1 MKISIPKIRLANII
15 VWIAAILFFFVFW
28 GIINSLTIAYPGRI
42 IVTCINSIFCVA
54 LFCWIILYCAF
65 MKTERKNKRLPWD
78 SWFLYASLFFL
89 YFGVNLSFVVALFQ
103 VQKMFIP
110 GIFIALWLACVF
122 ARLIFNI
129 FSKSGFFTDV
139 EENVALFVAILFG
152 TFIVAMY
159 FQSNILA
166 AFFAKVLMGCVS
178 VLFITLM
185 IKKFLIEQAEL
196 KSLEAIMNF
205 IFLFLATIA
214 TSIAVIYLLF
224 WKQGAESQ
232 DLFNSMMGVFAGILG
247 GVLTLAG
254 VAWTIK
260 KADKDKQDIEREASI
275 PIFTNLST
283 DFYLH
288 LKDDASMFEVQKI
301 ILDDKR
307 STGKNVLYYAAFQ
320 NSDNSNFFVEGVYLN
335 NKKMLLPIYGNSVL
349 KNKKFILKIKVS
361 SSLSLCTP
369 FILVVSDR
377 FHKKYYFEM
386 KFKRRPLYPGEYF
399 PVLTNYTEIT
409 SEEFKEFSQT

>member
-1 MKISIPKIRLANII
+1 MKISIPKMRLANII
-15 VWIAAILFFFVFW
+15 IWIAAILFFFVFW
-28 GIINSLTIAYPGRI
+28 GIINSLTVAYPGRI
-42 IVTCINSIFCVA
+42 IVICINSVFCTA
-54 LFCWIILYCAF
+54 LFCWTIFYGTFL
-65 MKTERKNKRLPWD
+65 KKERKNNRLPWD

-89 YFGVNLSFVVALFQ
+89 YFGVSLTAIFVLFQ
-103 VQKMFIP
+103 IQKIFIA

-139 EENVALFVAILFG
+139 EENIALFVAILFG
-152 TFIVAMY
+152 IFIVAMY

-166 AFFAKVLMGCVS
+166 ASFAKVLMGCVS

-185 IKKFLIEQAEL
+185 IKKFLIEQAAL

-214 TSIAVIYLLF
+214 TSIATIYLLF

-260 KADKDKQDIEREASI
+260 REATI
-275 PIFTNLST
+275 RQEEELKKNEPIFSINIATKSNYDLENKKICFDKKNIEMSNVFVGIIENSNHSVIIAERLFHDGKWYELT
-283 DFYLH
+283 PNKVILPNKEVYLDFTF
-288 LKDDASMFEVQKI
+288 DDAKNI
-301 ILDDKR
+301 ILEIHDVRDNR
-307 STGKNVLYYAAFQ
+307 FYYEL
-320 NSDNSNFFVEGVYLN
+320 DIVYLRRRTEN
-335 NKKMLLPIYGNSVL
+335 R
-349 KNKKFILKIKVS
+349 KKFYTIAEVKKINKNM
-361 SSLSLCTP
+361 L
-369 FILVVSDR
+369 
-377 FHKKYYFEM
+377 FE
-386 KFKRRPLYPGEYF
+386 RGIE
-399 PVLTNYTEIT
+399 VD
-409 SEEFKEFSQT
+409 

>member
-1 MKISIPKIRLANII
+1 MKISIPKMRLANII
-15 VWIAAILFFFVFW
+15 IWIAAILFFFVFW
-28 GIINSLTIAYPGRI
+28 GIINSLTVAYPGRI
-42 IVTCINSIFCVA
+42 IVTCTNSVFCAA

-65 MKTERKNKRLPWD
+65 LKTERKNKRLPWD

-89 YFGVNLSFVVALFQ
+89 YVGVNLSFVFALFQ

-139 EENVALFVAILFG
+139 EENIALFVAILFG
-152 TFIVAMY
+152 IFIVAMY

-166 AFFAKVLMGCVS
+166 ASFAKVLMGCVS

-214 TSIAVIYLLF
+214 TSIATIYLLF

-254 VAWTIK
+254 VAWTIRR
-260 KADKDKQDIEREASI
+260 QD
-275 PIFTNLST
+275 
-283 DFYLH
+283 DLH
-288 LKDDASMFEVQKI
+288 RRDEKS
-301 ILDDKR
+301 
-307 STGKNVLYYAAFQ
+307 
-320 NSDNSNFFVEGVYLN
+320 
-335 NKKMLLPIYGNSVL
+335 
-349 KNKKFILKIKVS
+349 KNKPMFRYCILHNKIKNYEMIFCFKGINDCNIHDYFHFDYVFKNFDNANFILEYIIVNNIKMYPEFDANIEKNNYFVIRGLCKKGENVS
-361 SSLSLCTP
+361 NYIICVKD
-369 FILVVSDR
+369 ILGNYY
-377 FHKKYYFEM
+377 KYELLFDCDEPTM
-386 KFKRRPLYPGEYF
+386 VRE
-399 PVLTNYTEIT
+399 T
-409 SEEFKEFSQT
+409 KEN

>member
-15 VWIAAILFFFVFW
+15 IWVAVTVFFFTYW
-28 GIINSLTIAYPGRI
+28 GVINPDTITYAGKI
-42 IVTCINSIFCVA
+42 AVTCIDSVLCAA
-54 LFCWIILYCAF
+54 LFCWTIFYGTFL
-65 MKTERKNKRLPWD
+65 KKERKNNRLPWD

-89 YFGVNLSFVVALFQ
+89 YFGVSLTAIFVLFQ
-103 VQKMFIP
+103 VQKIFIP

-139 EENVALFVAILFG
+139 EENIALFVAILFG
-152 TFIVAMY
+152 AFIVAMY

-166 AFFAKVLMGCVS
+166 ASFAKVLMGCIS
-178 VLFITLM
+178 ILFVTLM

-260 KADKDKQDIEREASI
+260 KGDKDKQDIEREASI
-275 PIFTNLST
+275 PIFTNLFT

-288 LKDDASMFEVQKI
+288 LKDDAAMLEVQKMEFN
-301 ILDDKR
+301 DER
-307 STGKNVLYYAAFQ
+307 SERENVIYYAAFQ
-320 NSDNSNFFVEGVYLN
+320 NSDNSNFFVDGVYLN
-335 NKKMLLPIYGNSVL
+335 NKRMLLPTYGNSVL
-349 KNKKFILKIKVS
+349 KNKKFILKIIVS